1 MFIIDAKDCK
11 EIIAGDNSILKE
23 IFSPLKD
30 DIDVRYSLALARVEP
45 GEITRK
51 HKLISSSEVYVI
63 LHGKGL
69 MHIDDEM
76 AEVRE
81 GHIIYIP
88 PGAIQRI
95 KNTGNEDLVFL
106 CIVEP
111 PWRREK
117 EEILE

>member
-1 MFIIDAKDCK
+1 MFIVDAKDCK
-11 EIIAGDNSILKE
+11 EIIAGDDSILKE
-23 IFSPLKD
+23 ILSPFKD
-30 DIDVRYSLALARVEP
+30 DIDVGYSLALARIEP
-45 GEITRK
+45 GKTTRK
-51 HKLISSSEVYVI
+51 HRLKASSEVYVI

-69 MHIDDEM
+69 MYIDDEK

-88 PGAIQRI
+88 PGAVQRT

-111 PWRREK
+111 PWRKER

>member
-1 MFIIDAKDCK
+1 MFMVDAKDCK

-23 IFSPLKD
+23 ILSPLRD
-30 DIDVRYSLALARVEP
+30 DIDVGYSLALAKVEP
-45 GEITRK
+45 GKTTRK
-51 HKLISSSEVYVI
+51 HRLKTSSEVYVI

-69 MHIDDEM
+69 MHIDDET

-88 PGAIQRI
+88 SGAIQRI
-95 KNTGNEDLVFL
+95 KNTGDEDLVFL

>member
-1 MFIIDAKDCK
+1 MFIIDVNDCK
-11 EIIAGDNSILKE
+11 ETIAGDNSILRE

-30 DIDVRYSLALARVEP
+30 NIDVGYSLALARVKP

-51 HKLISSSEVYVI
+51 HKLKTSSEVYVI
-63 LHGKGL
+63 LRGKGI
-69 MHIDDEM
+69 MHIDDET
-76 AEVRE
+76 AEVKE

-88 PGAIQRI
+88 PGATQRI

-106 CIVEP
+106 CIVDP
-111 PWRREK
+111 PWRKED